1 MKRHALTA
9 IWLGCVTAAVF
20 GQAPQQKSPPAG
32 PLLDD
37 KHLTMQAEQV
47 QPNGTTPILGD
58 PAKSGLYVVR
68 TQLAP
73 NAKVR
78 PRYFDQDRV
87 VTVLKG
93 TWWVGE
99 GEVFRPEK
107 VSPVREGGVMY
118 FPANMKH
125 FEVAGSAEVVLQVVG
140 NGPVKAVH
148 AEVDASGQM
157 VAIGG
162 PYPEDAVEE
171 GRGGRYGRN
180 RGRRGAP
187 PPPVDPDQTPPSNPQ
202 LLKELQQP
210 K

>member
-9 IWLGCVTAAVF
+9 IWVGCVTAAVF
-20 GQAPQQKSPPAG
+20 GQTSPQKPPAG

-37 KHLTMQAEQV
+37 KHLTVQVEQV
-47 QPNGTTPILGD
+47 APNAATAIFGD
-58 PAKSGLYVVR
+58 PGKPGLYVVR
-68 TQLAP
+68 SLLTP
-73 NAKVR
+73 NTKVR

-93 TWWVGE
+93 TWWVAQGDM
-99 GEVFRPEK
+99 FKLEK
-107 VSPVREGGVMY
+107 LVPVREGGVML

-125 FEVAGSAEVVLQVVG
+125 YEVSGSSEVVLQIVG
-140 NGPVKAVH
+140 NGPVKSVH
-148 AEVDASGQM
+148 AEVDANGQA

-162 PYPEDAVEE
+162 PYPEDAVDE
-171 GRGGRYGRN
+171 GRGGRYGRA

-187 PPPVDPDQTPPSNPQ
+187 PPPIDPDQTPPTNPA
-202 LLKELQQP
+202 LLPP

>member
-9 IWLGCVTAAVF
+9 IWLGCVTVAVF
-20 GQAPQQKSPPAG
+20 GQTAPQKQSAG

-37 KHLTMQAEQV
+37 KHLTMQVEQV
-47 QPNGTTPILGD
+47 PPNGTTALFSD
-58 PAKSGLYVVR
+58 PDKPGLYVVR
-68 TQLAP
+68 TLLTP
-73 NAKVR
+73 NTKIR

-93 TWWVGE
+93 TWWVGQ
-99 GEVFRPEK
+99 GDVFRPET
-107 VSPVREGGVMY
+107 VSPVREGGVM
-118 FPANMKH
+118 FIPANMKH

-140 NGPVKAVH
+140 NGPVKAIH
-148 AEVDASGQM
+148 AEVDANGQM

-162 PYPEDAVEE
+162 PYPEDAVDE

-187 PPPVDPDQTPPSNPQ
+187 PPPIDPDQTPPTNPQ
-202 LLKELQQP
+202 LLKPQQ
-210 K
+210 